1 MECFAHSCFSESWGS
16 PILELF
22 VRGIEDPCAHP
33 ASQRSG
39 RLSRTGIQGHC
50 GLRRL
55 GRSACTVFTCFCLC
69 VLSSS
74 SQDADPSNLPTE
86 PPHLGSVCRND
97 GQEAWSRPVLLG
109 MVPGLRAKAQPCQPF
124 TNVQCQQESW
134 KFWRTEKRFQV
145 HAQLML
151 HCRARVA
158 TADQPSFQKGLCH
171 QAGTG
176 SGG

>member
-1 MECFAHSCFSESWGS
+1 M
-16 PILELF
+16 PIQP
-22 VRGIEDPCAHP
+22 VRGAGGSVAQGSRATVDSVGWEGQPV
-33 ASQRSG
+33 
-39 RLSRTGIQGHC
+39 LSSSV
-50 GLRRL
+50 
-55 GRSACTVFTCFCLC
+55 SAFAF
-69 VLSSS
+69 SSS

-145 HAQLML
+145 HVQLML

-158 TADQPSFQKGLCH
+158 TANQPSFQKGLCH

-176 SGG
+176 SGD